1 MVAYR
6 EIFEKMPVGIT
17 LHDAADGSILDTNQQ
32 FCSMLGYSRA
42 ELLELDFEAL
52 HVDEPPYTTERAE
65 EYVRKAAIEGPQTF
79 EWMDETKAGD
89 PLPVQVHLS
98 QTTIDGEE
106 RILAVVRD
114 ISERKERQAAL
125 QRKNDRLEE
134 FASIVSHDLRNP
146 LNVAQGRVNLANEE
160 NQSAHLDAAER
171 ALDRMERLIQDL
183 LTLARDGE
191 AELDIEAVD
200 LSSIAERSW
209 ENVATAEASMNIE
222 TRQSVRAD
230 PSQLLQFLENLIRN
244 AIEHGGDDVIVT
256 VGDLDNGFYVEDDGS
271 GIPEEERG
279 EVFETGY
286 TQTAEGTGLGLH
298 IVQQIADSHD
308 WKIHLCEGDAGGARF
323 EVSGP
328 SLSS

>member
-1 MVAYR
+1 MAAYR

-17 LHDAADGSILDTNQQ
+17 LHDAAGGSILDTNQQ
-32 FCSMLGYSRA
+32 FCTMLGYSRA

-65 EYVRKAAIEGPQTF
+65 EYVRKAANEGPQTF

-114 ISERKERQAAL
+114 ISERKERQATL
-125 QRKNDRLEE
+125 QRKNERLEE

-146 LNVAQGRVNLANEE
+146 LNVAQGRVKLANEE
-160 NQSAHLDAAER
+160 HQSDHLDAAER

-191 AELDIEAVD
+191 TELDIEAVD
-200 LSSIAERSW
+200 LPSIADRCW
-209 ENVATAEASMNIE
+209 ENVSTAEGSLNIE
-222 TRQSVRAD
+222 TSRSVRAD
-230 PSQLLQFLENLIRN
+230 RSQLQQLLENLIRN
-244 AIEHGGDDVIVT
+244 AIEHGGDDVTIT
-256 VGDLDNGFYVEDDGS
+256 VGDLDDGFYVQDDGS
-271 GIPEEERG
+271 GISKEERS
-279 EVFETGY
+279 EVFEPGY

-298 IVQQIADSHD
+298 IVQQVANSHD
-308 WKIHLCEGDAGGARF
+308 WEVHLGESDAGGARF